1 MSANDS
7 MIVAVNWIS
16 RIFVH
21 LNKFCLSRSPRDISL
36 SPGCLMG
43 SDFPLQ
49 STYKLRPWFIEIWNT
64 KIVPDLR
71 EVLRSVNAKRL
82 TNNEQMGAFDD
93 EMEDPVKFV
102 IRTWPWSEDAEIFG
116 LPQALI
122 PVFHRGNKCT
132 SRLSLKS
139 NGITH
144 SLANTAN
151 PMTNIRNGQD
161 GNISGLD
168 ISDAPATSSTDKNSD
183 KVIEDDPL
191 VIRFFCFITLFQ
203 DKHLPV
209 KHITYISLS

>member
-1 MSANDS
+1 
-7 MIVAVNWIS
+7 
-16 RIFVH
+16 
-21 LNKFCLSRSPRDISL
+21 
-36 SPGCLMG
+36 MG

-71 EVLRSVNAKRL
+71 GVLSSVDAKCL

-132 SRLSLKS
+132 SRLSMRS
-139 NGITH
+139 SDITH
-144 SLANTAN
+144 SSANTAN
-151 PMTNIRNGQD
+151 PMTNIQNGQVKK
-161 GNISGLD
+161 IQGLD
-168 ISDAPATSSTDKNSD
+168 INGAPTTTLIDKNTD
-183 KVIEDDPL
+183 EAIEDDPL
-191 VIRFFCFITLFQ
+191 VIRFCYSINLFQ
-203 DKHLPV
+203 NNA
-209 KHITYISLS
+209 I

>member
-1 MSANDS
+1 
-7 MIVAVNWIS
+7 
-16 RIFVH
+16 
-21 LNKFCLSRSPRDISL
+21 
-36 SPGCLMG
+36 MG

-71 EVLRSVNAKRL
+71 GVLSSVNAKRL

-93 EMEDPVKFV
+93 EIEDPVKFV

-132 SRLSLKS
+132 STFSMRSS
-139 NGITH
+139 DITH
-144 SLANTAN
+144 SSANTTN
-151 PMTNIRNGQD
+151 PMKNIQNAQVENTSAVD
-161 GNISGLD
+161 LN
-168 ISDAPATSSTDKNSD
+168 DALATTSIDKNTD

-191 VIRFFCFITLFQ
+191 VIRFFYPINLFQ
-203 DKHLPV
+203 DNLHVKYIAYMSHL
-209 KHITYISLS
+209 

>member
-1 MSANDS
+1 MAANDS

-21 LNKFCLSRSPRDISL
+21 LNKFCLSRSSRGISL

-71 EVLRSVNAKRL
+71 GVLSSVNAKSF
-82 TNNEQMGAFDD
+82 TNNEQMGAFVD

-122 PVFHRGNKCT
+122 PVFHRGNTCT

-139 NGITH
+139 SDITH
-144 SLANTAN
+144 SSPNTTN
-151 PMTNIRNGQD
+151 PMKTIQNGQV
-161 GNISGLD
+161 GNISALD
-168 ISDAPATSSTDKNSD
+168 TNEALPTTSTDKNTD

-191 VIRFFCFITLFQ
+191 VIFFSFINLVEDNTR
-203 DKHLPV
+203 
-209 KHITYISLS
+209 

>member
-1 MSANDS
+1 MTANDS

-21 LNKFCLSRSPRDISL
+21 LNKFCLSRSPRGISL

-71 EVLRSVNAKRL
+71 GVLSSVNSRRL
-82 TNNEQMGAFDD
+82 TNDEQMGTFDD
-93 EMEDPVKFV
+93 EIEDPVKFV

-132 SRLSLKS
+132 SR
-139 NGITH
+139 H
-144 SLANTAN
+144 SLRSNDIPHSSANMASH
-151 PMTNIRNGQD
+151 MTNIQNGQ
-161 GNISGLD
+161 GINISALD
-168 ISDAPATSSTDKNSD
+168 INDAPATSSIDKNND
-183 KVIEDDPL
+183 KAIEDDPL
-191 VIRFFCFITLFQ
+191 VIRLFLFY
-203 DKHLPV
+203 KFV
-209 KHITYISLS
+209 SR

>member
-1 MSANDS
+1 
-7 MIVAVNWIS
+7 
-16 RIFVH
+16 
-21 LNKFCLSRSPRDISL
+21 
-36 SPGCLMG
+36 MG

-71 EVLRSVNAKRL
+71 GVLSSVSAKRF

-132 SRLSLKS
+132 STFSMRS
-139 NGITH
+139 GDITH
-144 SLANTAN
+144 SSANTAN
-151 PMTNIRNGQD
+151 PMLNIQNGQME
-161 GNISGLD
+161 NISALD
-168 ISDAPATSSTDKNSD
+168 INDAPATTSIDKNTD

-191 VIRFFCFITLFQ
+191 VIRFFYSINVFE
-203 DKHLPV
+203 DKYCL
-209 KHITYISLS
+209 KMRM

>member
-1 MSANDS
+1 
-7 MIVAVNWIS
+7 
-16 RIFVH
+16 
-21 LNKFCLSRSPRDISL
+21 
-36 SPGCLMG
+36 MG

-71 EVLRSVNAKRL
+71 GVLSSVNAKSF
-82 TNNEQMGAFDD
+82 TNNEQMGAFVD

-122 PVFHRGNKCT
+122 PVFHRGNTCT

-139 NGITH
+139 SDITH
-144 SLANTAN
+144 SSPNTTN
-151 PMTNIRNGQD
+151 PMKTIQNGQV
-161 GNISGLD
+161 GNISALD
-168 ISDAPATSSTDKNSD
+168 TNEALPTTSTDKNTD

-191 VIRFFCFITLFQ
+191 VIFFSFINLVEDNTR
-203 DKHLPV
+203 
-209 KHITYISLS
+209 